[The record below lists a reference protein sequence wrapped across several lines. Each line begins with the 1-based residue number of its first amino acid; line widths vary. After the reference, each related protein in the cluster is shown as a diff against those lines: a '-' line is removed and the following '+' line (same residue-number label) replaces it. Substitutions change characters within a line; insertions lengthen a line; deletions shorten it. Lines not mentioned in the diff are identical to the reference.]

1 MSDLDL
7 SVSIIKQIKGVS
19 NPDVV
24 QWLAKYALNLVI
36 CPFSLATYCILILE
50 LRLLAFSFILFLN
63 SSYSFRYRSGRGT
76 HFFHLVE

>member
-36 CPFSLATYCILILE
+36 CPFSLATYCLW
-50 LRLLAFSFILFLN
+50 AVAASF
-63 SSYSFRYRSGRGT
+63 
-76 HFFHLVE
+76 

>member
-36 CPFSLATYCILILE
+36 CPFSFATYCLW
-50 LRLLAFSFILFLN
+50 AVAASF
-63 SSYSFRYRSGRGT
+63 
-76 HFFHLVE
+76 